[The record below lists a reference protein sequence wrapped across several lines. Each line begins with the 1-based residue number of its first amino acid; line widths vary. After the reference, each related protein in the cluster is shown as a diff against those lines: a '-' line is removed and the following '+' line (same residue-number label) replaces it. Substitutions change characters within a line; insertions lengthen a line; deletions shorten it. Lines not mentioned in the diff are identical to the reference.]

1 MDEMAAAQS
10 MSTCRKGK
18 CILQCSLEFAEEGKY
33 SSFFFLLTFYIFLS
47 LMGEIEAPLLL
58 ILLRSIKSFPVLFL
72 FLLSSLLRS
81 SYNHFINGFYI
92 SVTEQQKGLCF
103 FFLLKIVSLPIDCS
117 HSKSASFLSFW

>member
-33 SSFFFLLTFYIFLS
+33 SSFFLPTFYIFLS

-58 ILLRSIKSFPVLFL
+58 ILLRSVKSFPFL
-72 FLLSSLLRS
+72 IEL
-81 SYNHFINGFYI
+81 
-92 SVTEQQKGLCF
+92 
-103 FFLLKIVSLPIDCS
+103 
-117 HSKSASFLSFW
+117 